1 MIHNAAMEHGSFDIR
16 NRRQAFLLPIAN
28 ATELHGLV
36 TRMLQRFSDARRA
49 SATAS
54 IENNLCV
61 LG

>member
-1 MIHNAAMEHGSFDIR
+1 MDPGSFEIR
-16 NRRQAFLLPIAN
+16 HRRQSFLLPIAN

-49 SATAS
+49 STTAS

-61 LG
+61 FG